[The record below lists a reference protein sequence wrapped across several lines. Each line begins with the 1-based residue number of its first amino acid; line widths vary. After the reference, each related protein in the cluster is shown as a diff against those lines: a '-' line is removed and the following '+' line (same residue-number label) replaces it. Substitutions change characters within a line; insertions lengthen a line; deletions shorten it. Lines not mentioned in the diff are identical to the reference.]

1 SSLTQKLNG
10 ANEPLPVA
18 QCLAKIV
25 WTLLTTDIS
34 PHDSSML
41 VESLKA
47 YVVSKSA
54 LTSCAL
60 CTELVPHNLRTNLLL
75 CKCKA
80 KDVASTLVD
89 KVQICILSNVLNILE
104 AGKHMSPTSS
114 EMKACAR
121 D

>member
-1 SSLTQKLNG
+1 MYISTVKIKAHFSVFYSSITLA
-10 ANEPLPVA
+10 ANKPLPVS

-25 WTLLTTDIS
+25 WTLLTTDIL

-80 KDVASTLVD
+80 KDVASTLV
-89 KVQICILSNVLNILE
+89 VHGRTRCRS
-104 AGKHMSPTSS
+104 ASCPT
-114 EMKACAR
+114 C
-121 D
+121 